1 MKKIAAGAVSL
12 CLAFLIGCGTVSG
25 LSEGYVNAAEK
36 AIEIGEQYLS
46 MELSA
51 DEAYDQISEIQ
62 ERLENMEPY
71 DDSADLSAD
80 EIEDAYR
87 KGSSVSLSID
97 LLSANILW
105 KDDDGVRD
113 AIDNIKDDLG

>member
-1 MKKIAAGAVSL
+1 
-12 CLAFLIGCGTVSG
+12 
-25 LSEGYVNAAEK
+25 
-36 AIEIGEQYLS
+36 
-46 MELSA
+46 
-51 DEAYDQISEIQ
+51 
-62 ERLENMEPY
+62 MEPY

-97 LLSANILW
+97 LLSANILG

>member
-71 DDSADLSAD
+71 DDSAD

-97 LLSANILW
+97 LLSANILG